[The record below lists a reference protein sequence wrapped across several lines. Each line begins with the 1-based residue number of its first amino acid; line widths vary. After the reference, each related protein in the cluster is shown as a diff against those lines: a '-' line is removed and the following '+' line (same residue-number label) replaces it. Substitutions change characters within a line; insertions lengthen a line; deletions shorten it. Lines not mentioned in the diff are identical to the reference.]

1 MYFQK
6 ENDIFHLILRSLI
19 DRKLIFFSPTFI
31 QQDMNVKSEN
41 YMNDN
46 DNDDNLLTLIDEYLV
61 DLFDYSPQN

>member
-1 MYFQK
+1 
-6 ENDIFHLILRSLI
+6 
-19 DRKLIFFSPTFI
+19 
-31 QQDMNVKSEN
+31 MNVKSEN